1 MGWKRSRCKVCQK
14 SDQGTKSKKSVQCCT
29 CTDIPHSFSNVQIAN
44 CVKSHGKRRDTL
56 KSNRLLL
63 RPLVRDL
70 PPFIA
75 TVPQTS
81 EHTRK
86 LPKPCLLE
94 NFSKEPFLTKAQLTQ
109 ETQKVSSKVAYIM
122 GHLKFCDGTDG
133 SLSQVCT
140 RYSPITQCHLFPVP
154 LNR

>member
-56 KSNRLLL
+56 KSNCLLL